1 MLLPKVDRLCLALQ
15 HGFAACAVWCLPPL
29 LCSRDIQCMLEEMQ
43 LGCVDTLNNKVV
55 VCGVQSC
62 VECHLLN
69 SQCCMS
75 VGSEHM
81 KV

>member
-1 MLLPKVDRLCLALQ
+1 
-15 HGFAACAVWCLPPL
+15 
-29 LCSRDIQCMLEEMQ
+29 MLEEMQ